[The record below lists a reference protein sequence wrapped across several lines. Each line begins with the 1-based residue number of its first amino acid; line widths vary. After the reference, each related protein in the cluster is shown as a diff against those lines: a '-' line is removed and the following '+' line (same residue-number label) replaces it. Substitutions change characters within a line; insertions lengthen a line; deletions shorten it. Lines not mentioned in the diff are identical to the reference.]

1 VRVLLDTKVMVH
13 AYIGDVPLSRKVYAL
28 LSNPDVLPLIS
39 AISLMEIAMK
49 HEAGKLKMGA
59 TETRQATRDLRL
71 KVIPFAPDHAFRL
84 YGLPPHHR
92 DAFDRMLIATALA
105 EDIPLIGS
113 SVQEVQGIES
123 DLAMRRLKA
132 PGKTRHTH
140 SLSDSR
146 LRLSPFLLV
155 LDFSRFRRATL
166 YPSTLYG

>member
-1 VRVLLDTKVMVH
+1 MRVLLDTQVMVH

-59 TETRQATRDLRL
+59 TETRQAIRDLRL
-71 KVIPFAPDHAFRL
+71 QVIPFAPDHAFRL

-92 DAFDRMLIATALA
+92 DPFDRMLIATALA

-113 SVQEVQGIES
+113 DRQFKKYKG
-123 DLAMRRLKA
+123 LKVIW
-132 PGKTRHTH
+132 R
-140 SLSDSR
+140 
-146 LRLSPFLLV
+146 
-155 LDFSRFRRATL
+155 
-166 YPSTLYG
+166 